1 MNINGTPNICV
12 ATLKL
17 ARYRR
22 KLQQETN
29 KTQKKTKKKTKTK
42 KTQERLK
49 RVLKLTEMCGT
60 KGQDTPV
67 SYD

>member
-29 KTQKKTKKKTKTK
+29 KTQKKTKKKNKNKKNPGTAKTCA
-42 KTQERLK
+42 EINGDVRDK
-49 RVLKLTEMCGT
+49 RTRHAGLI
-60 KGQDTPV
+60 
-67 SYD
+67 

>member
-17 ARYRR
+17 ARYQR

-29 KTQKKTKKKTKTK
+29 KTKTKNKKKQTK

>member
-17 ARYRR
+17 PRYQR

-29 KTQKKTKKKTKTK
+29 KTKTKNKKNKKKQNPGMAKTCA
-42 KTQERLK
+42 EINGDVRDK
-49 RVLKLTEMCGT
+49 RTRHAGLI
-60 KGQDTPV
+60 
-67 SYD
+67 